1 MRLPKLPSARSPR
14 RPARRRFVHFLLE
27 PLEDRLQ
34 LSLMAAGSEFQV
46 NTVVANEQKTPA
58 VAMDPNGD
66 FVVAWQGGTAYSGPA
81 PFDIYIQRYNSAGTP
96 QGGEVRVNTTTAD
109 VQVNPAVAID
119 ASGDFVVTWESY
131 NGASG
136 YDIFAQRF
144 NAAGAAQGVEFRVNS
159 TTANDQTN
167 SAVAMNANGDFVV
180 TWVNGSGASADVFFQ
195 RYNASG
201 VPQGSET
208 VVNTTTTGAQISP
221 SVGMDSAA
229 NFVIV
234 WQDSSGRDGNLNG
247 VVGRRFDASGA
258 AITAEFVVN
267 STTTG
272 SQDFPSIAMTASG
285 NFFVT
290 WRADGVGGNDIFARG
305 FNASAVAIGN
315 DFRVNTT
322 TANAQ
327 ILPSVA
333 IDSQGN
339 ALVVWQSALGQDGS
353 GDGVYAQQF
362 GPTGTPSGSEFR
374 VNSTVASNQNQP
386 AVALSGTGHA
396 VVVWQ
401 DQSREGAGNG
411 YGIYAQRYQPVN
423 VAPTLASLSNVSF
436 PENSAAQTV
445 NLSGISAGPGET
457 QALTIT
463 ATSSN
468 PGLIPNPT
476 VTYTSPNATGSLSF
490 TPAANQSGTATIT
503 VTVTDDGGTVN
514 GGVNTFT
521 RTFTVTITAANRA
534 PTLDAITDPAPIFED
549 AGAQTIN
556 LSGITAGVSESQ
568 ALTITAT
575 SSNPGLIP
583 NPTVTYT
590 SPNATGSL
598 SYTPVANASGTA
610 TITVT
615 VTDDGGTANGGINTI
630 TRTFTVTV
638 NAVNEA
644 PKLDPISDPAAIL
657 EDAGTQTINLTG
669 ISAGAS
675 ELQALTITATSS
687 NPSLIPNPT
696 VTYTS
701 PNATGSLSY
710 TPAANASGTA
720 TITVT
725 VTDNG
730 GTANGGLN
738 TVTRTFTVTVTAV
751 NDAPTLDP
759 IADPA
764 AILEDAGAQT
774 INLSGITAGA
784 GESQTLT
791 ITATSSN
798 PGLIPDPTVNYT
810 SPNATGSLSYTPVA
824 NASGTATITVTVT
837 DDGGTANGG
846 INTFTRTFTVTVTA
860 VNDAPTLDP
869 ISDPAAIFEDSG
881 TQTIDL
887 SGISAG
893 ASESQALT
901 ITATS
906 SNPGLISDPTVSYTS
921 PNATGSLSYTPVA
934 NVSGTA
940 TITVTVTDNGGTAN
954 GGLNTV
960 TRTFTVTVT
969 AVNDA
974 PTLDPISDPAAI
986 LEDAGTQTINLTGI
1000 SAGPG
1005 ESQKLTVTV
1014 ASSDSSL
1021 IPNPTVTF
1029 ATPDATGSL
1038 SYSPLGNQSGT
1049 VVITVTVTDDGGT
1062 AGGGVESFIRTFTV
1076 LVTAVND
1083 APTLD
1088 PISDPAPILEDAGA
1102 QTIHLSGITA
1112 GPNESQALTITATSS
1127 NPGLIADPTVSY
1139 TSPNATG
1146 SLSYTPSANA
1156 SGTATIT
1163 ITVTDNGGTANGG
1176 INTFTRTFTVTVSAV
1191 NDAPTLDPISDP
1203 APILEDAGAQTIHL
1217 TGITAGPSESQTL
1230 TITATS
1236 SNPGLILNPTVSY
1249 TSPNATGSL
1258 SYTPVAN
1265 ASGTA
1270 IITVTVTDDGGT
1282 ADGGHSVTTRT
1293 FTVVVNAVNDAPS
1306 FTGGSDQTVYAG
1318 SGPQTVLGWA
1328 TNLRTGP
1335 LDEAGQRLDFLVTN
1349 DNPGLFA
1356 VAPSIAPDG
1365 GLTFTPGNDVSGT
1378 ATVTVRIHD
1387 DGGTASG
1394 GVDTS
1399 AVLTFTVTVVPR
1411 PVVLSG
1417 NLSFES
1423 DTGTSHSDGITNDP
1437 SPEFTGA
1444 ATPGSLVLVFAR
1456 RTDQSAPTVL
1466 GAARAGADGIWRLN
1480 SIALAEGTYV
1490 ISANASGAGGATGPL
1505 KALGSITVDTVAP
1518 RILFARLRPRAGR
1531 VLLALQDDRSGLDQS
1546 SVRAT
1551 THYIAARVRPIRSR
1565 SIPVTNIIMSGSGVP
1580 TMPEFATVV
1589 VNGGR
1594 RLPRSAR
1601 LFLEARSGGIADV
1614 AGNALDGEF
1623 RGTWPSGEG
1632 TPGGNFA
1639 ARLRLNRI
1647 RPLGP
1652 RPLSS
1657 GPLGVTESSI
1667 TRGTTPAGPRTH
1679 LRSQR

>member
-1 MRLPKLPSARSPR
+1 MRLPKLPSVRSPG
-14 RPARRRFVHFLLE
+14 RPARRRPVHLLIE
-27 PLEDRLQ
+27 SLEDRLQ
-34 LSLMAAGSEFQV
+34 LSLAASGSEFHV
-46 NTVVANEQKTPA
+46 NTAVANEQKFPA

-66 FVVAWQGGTAYSGPA
+66 FVVAWQGGTDFSGPD
-81 PFDIYIQRYNSAGTP
+81 PFDIFIQRYNSVGTP
-96 QGGEVRVNTTTAD
+96 QGGEVRVNTTTGD
-109 VQVNPAVAID
+109 VQANPAVAMD

-131 NGASG
+131 TGASA

-144 NAAGAAQGVEFRVNS
+144 SAAGVPQGGEFRVNT

-167 SAVAMNANGDFVV
+167 SAVAMNPDGDFVV
-180 TWVNGSGASADVFFQ
+180 TWVNGSGANADVHFQ

-201 VPQGSET
+201 TPQGSET
-208 VVNTTTTGAQISP
+208 VANTTTAGAQLSP
-221 SVGMDSAA
+221 SVGIDSAGK
-229 NFVIV
+229 FVIV

-258 AITAEFVVN
+258 AITGEFVVN
-267 STTTG
+267 TTTTG
-272 SQDFPSIAMTASG
+272 RQDFPSIAMNASG

-290 WRADGVGGNDIFARG
+290 WRADGVGADDIFARG
-305 FNASAVAIGN
+305 FNASGVALGN

-322 TANAQ
+322 TANSQ
-327 ILPSVA
+327 TLPAVA
-333 IDSQGN
+333 IDPQGN

-362 GPTGTPSGSEFR
+362 GPTGVPSGSEFR
-374 VNSTVASNQNQP
+374 VNSTVAGNQNQP
-386 AVALSGTGHA
+386 AVAVDATGRA
-396 VVVWQ
+396 IVVWQ
-401 DQSREGAGNG
+401 DQDQEGAGNG

-423 VAPTLASLSNVSF
+423 VAPTLASLSNVSLQA
-436 PENSAAQTV
+436 NSGAQTV
-445 NLSGISAGPGET
+445 NLTGISAGPGET

-468 PGLIPNPT
+468 PGLIPDPT
-476 VTYTSPNATGSLSF
+476 VSYTSPNATGSLSF

-514 GGVNTFT
+514 GGVNTFAHS
-521 RTFTVTITAANRA
+521 FTVTITAANRA
-534 PTLDAITDPAPIFED
+534 PTLDAINDPAAILED
-549 AGAQTIN
+549 AATQTIN
-556 LSGITAGVSESQ
+556 LSGITAGLGESQ
-568 ALTITAT
+568 TLTVTATSNNPGLIPNPTVSYTSPNGTGSLGYTPVANASGTAIITVTVTDNGGTANGGLNTITRIFTVTVTAVNDAPTLDPINDPAPILEDAGAQTINLTGITAGPGEIQTLTITAT

-583 NPTVTYT
+583 NPTVSYT
-590 SPNATGSL
+590 SSDAIGSL
-598 SYTPVANASGTA
+598 SYTPVANVSGTA

-615 VTDDGGTANGGINTI
+615 VSDDGGTADGGINTF
-630 TRTFTVTV
+630 TRTFVVTIT
-638 NAVNEA
+638 AVNDA
-644 PKLDPISDPAAIL
+644 PTLDPIPDPAAIL
-657 EDAGTQTINLTG
+657 DDAGAQTINLSG
-669 ISAGAS
+669 ISAGTGES
-675 ELQALTITATSS
+675 QTLTVSAISS
-687 NPSLIPNPT
+687 NPGLIPNPT
-696 VTYTS
+696 VSYTS

-725 VTDNG
+725 VMDNG

-738 TVTRTFTVTVTAV
+738 MVTHTFTVTVTAV

-759 IADPA
+759 ITDPTS
-764 AILEDAGAQT
+764 ILEDAGAQA
-774 INLSGITAGA
+774 IN
-784 GESQTLT
+784 
-791 ITATSSN
+791 
-798 PGLIPDPTVNYT
+798 
-810 SPNATGSLSYTPVA
+810 
-824 NASGTATITVTVT
+824 
-837 DDGGTANGG
+837 
-846 INTFTRTFTVTVTA
+846 
-860 VNDAPTLDP
+860 
-869 ISDPAAIFEDSG
+869 
-881 TQTIDL
+881 L

-893 ASESQALT
+893 PSESQT
-901 ITATS
+901 
-906 SNPGLISDPTVSYTS
+906 
-921 PNATGSLSYTPVA
+921 
-934 NVSGTA
+934 
-940 TITVTVTDNGGTAN
+940 
-954 GGLNTV
+954 
-960 TRTFTVTVT
+960 
-969 AVNDA
+969 
-974 PTLDPISDPAAI
+974 
-986 LEDAGTQTINLTGI
+986 
-1000 SAGPG
+1000 
-1005 ESQKLTVTV
+1005 
-1014 ASSDSSL
+1014 
-1021 IPNPTVTF
+1021 
-1029 ATPDATGSL
+1029 
-1038 SYSPLGNQSGT
+1038 
-1049 VVITVTVTDDGGT
+1049 
-1062 AGGGVESFIRTFTV
+1062 
-1076 LVTAVND
+1076 
-1083 APTLD
+1083 
-1088 PISDPAPILEDAGA
+1088 
-1102 QTIHLSGITA
+1102 
-1112 GPNESQALTITATSS
+1112 LTITATSS

-1139 TSPNATG
+1139 TSPNAIG
-1146 SLSYTPSANA
+1146 SLSYTPAVNA

-1163 ITVTDNGGTANGG
+1163 VTVTDNGGTANGG
-1176 INTFTRTFTVTVSAV
+1176 INTFTRTFTVTVMAV

-1203 APILEDAGAQTIHL
+1203 APILEDAGVQTINL

-1236 SNPGLILNPTVSY
+1236 SNPGLIADPTVSY

-1318 SGPQTVLGWA
+1318 SGPQGVLGWA

-1378 ATVTVRIHD
+1378 ATVTVRLHD

-1399 AVLTFTVTVVPR
+1399 ATLTFTVTVVPR

-1456 RTDQSAPTVL
+1456 TTDQSAPTVL

-1480 SIALAEGTYV
+1480 SIALADGTYFL
-1490 ISANASGAGGATGPL
+1490 SANASGASGATGPL
-1505 KALGSITVDTVAP
+1505 KALGAITVDTVAP

-1546 SVRAT
+1546 SVSAT
-1551 THYIAARVRPIRSR
+1551 THYIAARVRPMRSR

-1580 TMPEFATVV
+1580 TMSEFATVV

-1601 LFLEARSGGIADV
+1601 IFLEVRSGGIADV

-1623 RGTWPSGEG
+1623 RGTWPSGDG

-1657 GPLGVTESSI
+1657 GAVGVSASSI
-1667 TRGTTPAGPRTH
+1667 TRGSIPAGPHKH
-1679 LRSQR
+1679 LAGR